1 MIKKLIPITL
11 ATLALLSPVIH
22 AQAQSTPAKK
32 ALVARILKLQQPG
45 IEGVA
50 RTLAE
55 RPALDMLDRA
65 GVALS
70 TRVAL
75 EKREVVGKEI
85 QADVK
90 KYLDETVPLVRDRA
104 VKLAP
109 TTIGAVLE
117 EKFSEAELKGLA
129 DFLESPAYI
138 RFQQL
143 GNDMQKSLV
152 EKLLAD
158 TRSIVE
164 PKISALDQI
173 VAKRL
178 GITAPPAGA
187 AGGAPAK

>member
-1 MIKKLIPITL
+1 MIKKLIPITFS
-11 ATLALLSPVIH
+11 ALALLLPSVH

-32 ALVARILKLQQPG
+32 ALVARVLKLQQPG

-65 GVALS
+65 GAALT

-75 EKREVVGKEI
+75 EKREAVGKEI

-90 KYLDETVPLVRDRA
+90 KYLDEVVPLVRDRA

-117 EKFSEAELKGLA
+117 EKFTEAELKGLA

-143 GNDMQKSLV
+143 GGDMQKGLV

-164 PKISALDQI
+164 PKINTLDQT

-178 GITAPPAGA
+178 GITPPPAGA
-187 AGGAPAK
+187 TGSAPAK